1 MKWWSNKSM
10 EERDE
15 FFCEVASWVLFTGMC
30 VLLGLCLGSC
40 RTVKRE
46 ACGIT
51 KEYADSLSRDTSSEH
66 RTIYG
71 GFGMA
76 EDVVLEDVTVEW
88 YDASQQ
94 VSEPTGTGIVK
105 RVTVGRVVANREVHQ
120 ADSVVE
126 EHTSASAT
134 EIHNDKKQET
144 HDKEVQKTRSGA
156 GAMWFG
162 IAVAVVVIIAIRFL
176 PTDK

>member
-1 MKWWSNKSM
+1 MKWWSNKTR
-10 EERDE
+10 EQKEDV
-15 FFCEVASWVLFTGMC
+15 FCEVASWVLFIGMC

-46 ACGIT
+46 SCGIT
-51 KEYADSLSRDTSSEH
+51 QEYADSLSRDTSSEH

-71 GFGMA
+71 GYGMA

-88 YDASQQ
+88 YDAIQS
-94 VSEPTGTGIVK
+94 VSEQTGTGIVK

-144 HDKEVQKTRSGA
+144 HDKEVQKTRSGVW
-156 GAMWFG
+156 AMWFG
-162 IAVAVVVIIAIRFL
+162 LAVAVVVIIAIRFL
-176 PTDK
+176 PTDE

>member
-1 MKWWSNKSM
+1 MKWWSNKTY
-10 EERDE
+10 EERDDII
-15 FFCEVASWVLFTGMC
+15 CSAMSWLLFVCMC
-30 VLLGLCLGSC
+30 LLIGLCFGSC

-46 ACGIT
+46 SCGIT
-51 KEYADSLSRDTSSEH
+51 QEYADSLSRDTSSEH

-71 GFGMA
+71 GYGVA

-94 VSEPTGTGIVK
+94 VSEQTGTGIVK

-144 HDKEVQKTRSGA
+144 HDKEVKKTRSGA

-162 IAVAVVVIIAIRFL
+162 LAVAVVVIIAIRLL
-176 PTDK
+176 PTEE

>member
-1 MKWWSNKSM
+1 MKWWSNKTR
-10 EERDE
+10 EQKEDV
-15 FFCEVASWVLFTGMC
+15 FCEVASWVLFIGMC
-30 VLLGLCLGSC
+30 VLLGLCFGSC

-51 KEYADSLSRDTSSEH
+51 QEYADSISRDTSSEH

-71 GFGMA
+71 GYGMA

-88 YDASQQ
+88 YDASRS
-94 VSEPTGTGIVK
+94 VSEQTGSGIVK

-134 EIHNDKKQET
+134 EVHNEKKQET
-144 HDKEVQKTRSGA
+144 HDKEVKKTRSGV

-162 IAVAVVVIIAIRFL
+162 LAVAVVVIIAIRFL
-176 PTDK
+176 PTDE

>member
-1 MKWWSNKSM
+1 MKWWRNKTR
-10 EERDE
+10 EQKEDV
-15 FFCEVASWVLFTGMC
+15 FCEVASWVLFIGMC

-46 ACGIT
+46 SCGIT
-51 KEYADSLSRDTSSEH
+51 QEYADSLSRDTSSEH

-88 YDASQQ
+88 YDAGQQ
-94 VSEPTGTGIVK
+94 VSEQAGTGIVK

-144 HDKEVQKTRSGA
+144 HDKEVKKTRSGA

-162 IAVAVVVIIAIRFL
+162 LAVAVVVIIAIRFL
-176 PTDK
+176 PTDE